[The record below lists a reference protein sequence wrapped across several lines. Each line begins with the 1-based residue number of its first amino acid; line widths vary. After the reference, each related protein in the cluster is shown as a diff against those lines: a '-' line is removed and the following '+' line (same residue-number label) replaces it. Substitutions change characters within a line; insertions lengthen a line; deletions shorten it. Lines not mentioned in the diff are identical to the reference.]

1 MISNREIMVSCAI
14 SVDCQLGL
22 VGRSEGVAD
31 RKDSPHLRYVSA
43 PLAAANITIL
53 YQSSYHADF
62 LLVKETDF
70 EQASAIFTVHDC
82 ECPPY
87 PLFLLAEKKGRRVPS
102 TARSLCRLGRG
113 KSDPVSVACQ
123 PECCPPTPER

>member
-1 MISNREIMVSCAI
+1 MISNRAIMVSCAI
-14 SVDCQLGL
+14 SKAGQLSL
-22 VGRSEGVAD
+22 VGRSDGVAD
-31 RKDSPHLRYVSA
+31 RKDSPHLRYVSS

-82 ECPPY
+82 ESSVPPTSC
-87 PLFLLAEKKGRRVPS
+87 AGRRKNAPI
-102 TARSLCRLGRG
+102 TIPA
-113 KSDPVSVACQ
+113 DPL
-123 PECCPPTPER
+123 